1 MDDFSKFIKDIRLSY
16 DKESPIRK
24 VADAISI
31 ANTLQ
36 KVIYLNG
43 ERDRLQSECNY
54 LLFIKQLSPAIDLS
68 GDLRLRQE
76 LLNQIR
82 QLLNQLGNDALT
94 DETQITAADMERKR
108 LQEQRGKQNLL

>member
-24 VADAISI
+24 VADAIST

-54 LLFIKQLSPAIDLS
+54 LLFIKQLSPAIDIS

-76 LLNQIR
+76 PLNQIR

-108 LQEQRGKQNLL
+108 LEEQRGKQNLL

>member
-1 MDDFSKFIKDIRLSY
+1 
-16 DKESPIRK
+16 
-24 VADAISI
+24 
-31 ANTLQ
+31 
-36 KVIYLNG
+36 
-43 ERDRLQSECNY
+43 
-54 LLFIKQLSPAIDLS
+54 LLFIKQLSPDIDIS

-108 LQEQRGKQNLL
+108 LEEQRGKQNPL